1 MQPTLETPDAQTT
14 ESFGSVGSSQKGT
27 VGPRE
32 TSIISIEGLALQNGL
47 LPIHLLRETCS
58 PDAEKIVRLL
68 GRVPTVSDPWLPVT
82 NLGPLVIMAHHNPR
96 AADLWGI
103 PPVFVIRVL
112 ISAEQ
117 YQNTR
122 KELVQRFTQTPIAQ
136 SNPIEHLQPPRFNES
151 GLRGAFEWLLQAY
164 PFDPNEQGKMRGLYD
179 TIVSKG
185 DDFDIPRLNTALK
198 HLGVVL
204 NHIVTQGKTL
214 CFNPTDTQR
223 QTHFPLP
230 LLERH
235 NVFPAFIG
243 RHAVYLLSET
253 LDCYAFEDEWISMG
267 QEAVRVIPV
276 LADPSAIRD
285 ALTRA
290 AASFDP
296 SSLAEIDDSTLTLSD
311 DETLISIM
319 PEDMAN
325 VNPSNPNHTPE
336 ELLQWALY
344 TAIRC
349 RASDLHIEKFYN
361 LARFRARMDG
371 NMRTILTA
379 PEAHLPRFIALIKNY
394 AALNQDRQVCQD
406 GRFAMAVGRRRVDVR
421 VAAVPTRREFQKII
435 MRFLDK
441 ADGVKSLSSF
451 NLSQRQVDIL
461 NRAMSRDQG
470 LILVTGPTGSGKTTT
485 LYALLNSVND
495 ENVNIQTIEDPIE
508 YEIEGINQTQTN
520 NSRGLDFANG
530 LRALLRADPDII
542 LIGESRDAETA
553 NAAVNAALTGHLV
566 LTTLHA
572 NDSLRAVSRLMSMG
586 VEKYLMADS
595 LALSQAQRLV
605 RRLCGYCKRPTPF
618 PMEMQEHMARQGVIS
633 QPLTTPMYVAN
644 GCDECHGS
652 GYSGR
657 VALMELC
664 ELNTDIRDLIEEG
677 APMSAL
683 RAAAMKNGFLSLY
696 QEGLLQVIAGHTTMD
711 EIRCLSYTA
720 I

>member
-1 MQPTLETPDAQTT
+1 
-14 ESFGSVGSSQKGT
+14 
-27 VGPRE
+27 
-32 TSIISIEGLALQNGL
+32 
-47 LPIHLLRETCS
+47 
-58 PDAEKIVRLL
+58 
-68 GRVPTVSDPWLPVT
+68 
-82 NLGPLVIMAHHNPR
+82 
-96 AADLWGI
+96 
-103 PPVFVIRVL
+103 
-112 ISAEQ
+112 
-117 YQNTR
+117 
-122 KELVQRFTQTPIAQ
+122 
-136 SNPIEHLQPPRFNES
+136 
-151 GLRGAFEWLLQAY
+151 
-164 PFDPNEQGKMRGLYD
+164 MRGLYD

-214 CFNPTDTQR
+214 SFNPTDTQR

-243 RHAVYLLSET
+243 KHAVYLLSET

>member
-1 MQPTLETPDAQTT
+1 
-14 ESFGSVGSSQKGT
+14 
-27 VGPRE
+27 
-32 TSIISIEGLALQNGL
+32 
-47 LPIHLLRETCS
+47 
-58 PDAEKIVRLL
+58 
-68 GRVPTVSDPWLPVT
+68 
-82 NLGPLVIMAHHNPR
+82 MAHHNPR

-243 RHAVYLLSET
+243 KHAVYLLSET

>member
-1 MQPTLETPDAQTT
+1 MQPTLETPDPQTA

-82 NLGPLVIMAHHNPR
+82 NLGPLVVMAHHNPR

-214 CFNPTDTQR
+214 SFNPTDTQR

-243 RHAVYLLSET
+243 KHAVYLLSET

>member
-1 MQPTLETPDAQTT
+1 MQAELADAPSRPPESLGSPGVQPGETVEARK
-14 ESFGSVGSSQKGT
+14 SA
-27 VGPRE
+27 
-32 TSIISIEGLALQNGL
+32 ILSIEGLALQNSL
-47 LPIHLLRETCS
+47 LPIRLIRETCS
-58 PDAEKIVRLL
+58 PDAERIVRLL
-68 GRVPTVSDPWLPVT
+68 GRVPFVSDPWLPVST
-82 NLGPLVIMAHHNPR
+82 LGPLLVMAHHNPS
-96 AADLWGI
+96 AADLWGV

-122 KELVQRFTQTPIAQ
+122 KELVQRFTQTPIPQ
-136 SNPIEHLQPPRFNES
+136 SNPLENLTPPRFNES
-151 GLRGAFEWLLQAY
+151 GLRGAFEWMLQHY
-164 PFDPNEQGKMRGLYD
+164 PFDDTERNRLRGFYETALAKSD
-179 TIVSKG
+179 E
-185 DDFDIPRLNTALK
+185 FDIARFNSIQK
-198 HLGVVL
+198 HLGIVV
-204 NHIVTQGKTL
+204 NHIATQGRTL
-214 CFNPTDTQR
+214 CFNPADTQR
-223 QTHFPLP
+223 QNHFPLP

-235 NVFPAFIG
+235 NVYPAYIG
-243 RHAVYLLSET
+243 RHAVYLLTEN

-267 QEAVRVIPV
+267 QDAVRVIPV
-276 LADPSAIRD
+276 LADPGAIRD
-285 ALTRA
+285 ALNRA
-290 AASFDP
+290 ASSFDP
-296 SSLAEIDDSTLTLSD
+296 STLAEVDGSSLSLSD
-311 DETLISIM
+311 DENIVAIM
-319 PEDMAN
+319 PEDMAQ
-325 VNPSNPNHTPE
+325 VNPSNPNHSPE

-379 PEAHLPRFIALIKNY
+379 PEALLQRFIALIKNY
-394 AALNQDRQVCQD
+394 AGMNQDRQECQD

-441 ADGVKSLSSF
+441 ADGVKRLSDF
-451 NLSQRQVDIL
+451 NLQQRQLDIL

-520 NSRGLDFANG
+520 NARGLDFANG

-542 LIGESRDAETA
+542 LIGESRDSETA

-605 RRLCGYCKRPTPF
+605 RRLCGYCKRPVPF
-618 PMEMQEHMARQGVIS
+618 PKDLQEHLARQGVIN
-633 QPLTTPMYVAN
+633 QPLATPMYIAN
-644 GCDECHGS
+644 GCDECHGT

-664 ELNTDIRDLIEEG
+664 ELNTDLRDLIEEG
-677 APMSAL
+677 APMSAM
-683 RAAAMKNGFLSLY
+683 RAAAFKNGFLSLY
-696 QEGLLQVIAGHTTMD
+696 QEGLLQVIGGHTTMD

-720 I
+720 A

>member
-1 MQPTLETPDAQTT
+1 MQPTLETPDAQTA
-14 ESFGSVGSSQKGT
+14 ESFDSVGSSQKAT

-605 RRLCGYCKRPTPF
+605 RRLCGYCNLSPPPCMWPMAVTNAMAQATP
-618 PMEMQEHMARQGVIS
+618 V
-633 QPLTTPMYVAN
+633 
-644 GCDECHGS
+644 GS
-652 GYSGR
+652 R
-657 VALMELC
+657 
-664 ELNTDIRDLIEEG
+664 
-677 APMSAL
+677 
-683 RAAAMKNGFLSLY
+683 
-696 QEGLLQVIAGHTTMD
+696 
-711 EIRCLSYTA
+711 
-720 I
+720 